1 LETIYVVCKLT
12 VELIE
17 ESVEVGDFR
26 INVAMGQL
34 ANGLLLLVSDGE
46 YRFGTIAVGVPSPF
60 SESSPVATSC
70 LVGTRFQAEVRA
82 IADVAAQ
89 KMGGIVL
96 VNLFLSPERSPQIS
110 TVLMAVRQLLTRL
123 DKNEQEF

>member
-1 LETIYVVCKLT
+1 MIEL
-12 VELIE
+12 VEE
-17 ESVEVGDFR
+17 AVEVDDFR

-46 YRFGTIAVGVPSPF
+46 QRFGTIAVGVPSPF
-60 SESSPVATSC
+60 SEASPVATSC

-96 VNLFLSPERSPQIS
+96 VNLFLSPKRSPQIS
-110 TVLMAVRQLLTRL
+110 TVLMAVRKVLSKL
-123 DKNEQEF
+123 EQRKQES

>member
-1 LETIYVVCKLT
+1 MCLLN
-12 VELIE
+12 VEFTE
-17 ESVEVGDFR
+17 ESVKVDDFQ
-26 INVAMGQL
+26 INMAIGWL

-46 YRFGTIAVGVPSPF
+46 HQFGTIAVGVPSPF
-60 SESSPVATSC
+60 SEASPVATSC

-96 VNLFLSPERSPQIS
+96 VNLFLSPERSPEIS
-110 TVLMAVRQLLTRL
+110 TVLMAVRQLLTKL
-123 DKNEQEF
+123 EKGK

>member
-1 LETIYVVCKLT
+1 MTIEL
-12 VELIE
+12 VEE
-17 ESVEVGDFR
+17 AVEVGDFR
-26 INVAMGQL
+26 INVAIGQL

-60 SESSPVATSC
+60 SEASPVATSV

-89 KMGGIVL
+89 RIGGIVL

-110 TVLMAVRQLLTRL
+110 TVLMAVRQLLTKLEKVERESQGG
-123 DKNEQEF
+123 KKRV